1 MSTIINN
8 ITFGVF
14 VERIKKFAENNWPDQ
29 KLDVTSN
36 EILLYVYEAIG
47 KAIVEASNLSYTATG
62 IRSIPEGFIT
72 TYQILSSSFVQDP
85 VSGIYQFTMPSP
97 PVNLPL
103 GYSITAPYFGA
114 NASKS
119 YPLIAV
125 NPSQVGFF
133 DKIESPNYGVFY
145 WVTNSIFNMQCDYD
159 DLTAANLTLY
169 LNMMTPRSLTGSDSD
184 VISIPD
190 DELSNVFDTV
200 VQKLIARM
208 NRPKDLANDSG
219 GTHTFSP

>member
-1 MSTIINN
+1 MINN

-29 KLDVTSN
+29 KLDITSN
-36 EILLYVYEAIG
+36 EVLLYVYEAIG
-47 KAIVEASNLSYTATG
+47 KAIADSSDKSYRETG

-72 TYQILSSSFVQDP
+72 TYQILASSFVQDP
-85 VSGIYQFTMPSP
+85 VSGVYKFTMPSP

-103 GYSITAPYFGA
+103 GYSITAPYFGG

-133 DKIESPNYGVFY
+133 DKIEKPAYGVFY
-145 WVTNSIFNMQCDYD
+145 WVTNSIFNMQCDFD
-159 DLTAANLTLY
+159 DLTDSGLVLY
-169 LNMMTPRSLTGSDSD
+169 LSMQTPRSLTSSDSD

-190 DELSNVFDTV
+190 DQLSIAFDIAC
-200 VQKLIARM
+200 QKLIARM
-208 NRPKDLANDSG
+208 NRPKDLASDSG
-219 GTHTFSP
+219 GTHTFSS